1 VSDECCYACAPSEQQ
16 HNSSDQ
22 GQLAVWQVRELRAA
36 GASGLLLAA
45 GFLASRADVAA
56 ASTVFYALALIVG
69 GWTFIPET
77 LQRAAAR
84 QAGGRDPHDHRG
96 RRRSGAR

>member
-77 LQRAAAR
+77 LRALLR
-84 QAGGRDPHDHRG
+84 GRLGVGTPHDHRG